1 MITQDLKNPKSQGL
15 GGLLIVLGILLAIFL
30 AVILSALARPLV
42 GALASTLFVW
52 LVGGCVALYIT
63 RRFVLK
69 FRYSM
74 DARRLR
80 IERVYGERARFMLEF
95 PLDSLLKVGTPEEIQ
110 AAYPSAH
117 RSNAALKDV
126 PMETVALAYKQEGKV
141 RLLLMQPNEEIR
153 ARLLNALRKG

>member
-42 GALASTLFVW
+42 ARVASTLFVW

-63 RRFVLK
+63 RRFVPQ

-95 PLDSLLKVGTPEEIQ
+95 PLDSLSRWARPKKSRRLS
-110 AAYPSAH
+110 SAH

-126 PMETVALAYKQEGKV
+126 PMETVAWPISRRGKCAFCSCS
-141 RLLLMQPNEEIR
+141 P
-153 ARLLNALRKG
+153 

>member
-69 FRYSM
+69 FRYSIDPM
-74 DARRLR
+74 RRLR
-80 IERVYGERARFMLEF
+80 MC
-95 PLDSLLKVGTPEEIQ
+95 PWK
-110 AAYPSAH
+110 PSPWPISRRGKCAFCSCSPMK
-117 RSNAALKDV
+117 RSAPAC
-126 PMETVALAYKQEGKV
+126 
-141 RLLLMQPNEEIR
+141 
-153 ARLLNALRKG
+153 